1 MNELIDDPTQIS
13 KLADLFN
20 ATPETTEVV
29 TTFPPSGIVELP
41 GGFLLD
47 DGSIA
52 TTAEVRELT
61 GLDEEAIAKASSVNS
76 AMNVILKRGLVS
88 IGDVPASKLK
98 LDGMLIAD
106 RDAILLA
113 IRNATFGN
121 DVSYATYCSTCEGSV
136 ELTLNLEKDIKVVK
150 LDDPVDDRV
159 FSVDTKAGEAM
170 ITLPTLVTNKKL
182 ADVDGKSFA
191 EFTTVLLAGCIVS
204 INGDPSLGRETAL
217 SLNMKDRQVISEKL
231 LEHSP
236 GPRLSEVMKAC
247 GACGTELVLSL
258 SLAELFRI

>member
-1 MNELIDDPTQIS
+1 L
-13 KLADLFN
+13 
-20 ATPETTEVV
+20 
-29 TTFPPSGIVELP
+29 
-41 GGFLLD
+41 
-47 DGSIA
+47 
-52 TTAEVRELT
+52 
-61 GLDEEAIAKASSVNS
+61 
-76 AMNVILKRGLVS
+76 NVILKRGLIS

-106 RDAILLA
+106 RDTILLA
-113 IRNATFGN
+113 IRNATFG
-121 DVSYATYCSTCEGSV
+121 DEVTYSAYCASCEV
-136 ELTLNLEKDIKVVK
+136 PVDLTLNLEKDVKVVK

-159 FSVDTKAGEAM
+159 FSVDIKAGKAM

-217 SLNMKDRQVISEKL
+217 SLNMKDRQLISEKL

-236 GPRLSEVMKAC
+236 GPRLMEVMKAC
-247 GACGTELVLSL
+247 EACGTEINVPL
-258 SLAELFRI
+258 SLAELFRV

>member
-20 ATPETTEVV
+20 ATPETVDVITVAP
-29 TTFPPSGIVELP
+29 TSGLVELP

-76 AMNVILKRGLVS
+76 AMNVVLKRGLVS

-106 RDAILLA
+106 RDALLLA
-113 IRNATFGN
+113 IRNATFG
-121 DVSYATYCSTCEGSV
+121 DEVTYSAYCASCEGPV
-136 ELTLNLEKDIKVVK
+136 DLTLNLEKDVEIVK
-150 LDDPVDDRV
+150 LADPVDDRV
-159 FSVDTKAGEAM
+159 FSVDTKAGEVM
-170 ITLPTLVTNKKL
+170 VTLPTLVTNKKL
-182 ADVDGKSFA
+182 ADVEGKSFA

-204 INGDPSLGRETAL
+204 INGEPSLGRDTAL
-217 SLNMKDRQVISEKL
+217 SLNMKDRQLISEKL
-231 LEHSP
+231 LENSP
-236 GPRLSEVMKAC
+236 GPRLMEVRKAC
-247 GACGTELVLSL
+247 EACGTEIVLPL
-258 SLAELFRI
+258 SLAELFRV